1 MPGLVLLI
9 GTLCLYK
16 GGLIIGGGVQL
27 MVLSFYPERY
37 ISDEFSTHN
46 LLISKED

>member
-9 GTLCLYK
+9 ATQCLYK
-16 GGLIIGGGVQL
+16 GGLIIGWGQL